1 MVAET
6 ASRHVE
12 GRLDKAL
19 ETAVELR
26 FSQLNEKLA
35 DRHLDTQQRLHEDH
49 QVYVFDVLRCA
60 V

>member
-49 QVYVFDVLRCA
+49 QGCVYDA